1 MPHRILKASQTE
13 ISKKLINLK
22 SKNSTNMSRKAPKNY
37 HKGQP
42 KAAKTTATAE
52 EERQARRVIGGIAI
66 GLIAVMLIVVG
77 IYYFVQP

>member
-1 MPHRILKASQTE
+1 
-13 ISKKLINLK
+13 
-22 SKNSTNMSRKAPKNY
+22 MSRKAPKNY